1 MKNVQKLYEL
11 IGNHFGQKEISK
23 TLKQNRIASDEK
35 KPYAT
40 H

>member
-1 MKNVQKLYEL
+1 MKNVQKLYKL

-35 KPYAT
+35 KSYAA